1 MLVLGI
7 YIKNVLLSAYLGC
20 RGGGVGGGGG
30 GGWQIC
36 PLITLEKISVFIE

>member
-30 GGWQIC
+30 WQIC

>member
-7 YIKNVLLSAYLGC
+7 YIKNVLLSACPGC
-20 RGGGVGGGGG
+20 RGEGG
-30 GGWQIC
+30 QIC

>member
-20 RGGGVGGGGG
+20 RGGGVG
-30 GGWQIC
+30 WQIC

>member
-20 RGGGVGGGGG
+20 RGGGVGGGG
-30 GGWQIC
+30 WQIC

>member
-20 RGGGVGGGGG
+20 RGGGVGGG
-30 GGWQIC
+30 WQIC